1 MFRLLTLWF
10 LSFLLFF
17 GSVIAAEL
25 QVKPLYSDKRFPPI
39 DKLHAGCMQNA
50 DIALATELDIKEIR
64 VSLQFDPQKIDIL
77 RILPDNKNRD
87 EVIDYDIKYGE
98 IVYTHKNMV
107 YNPWYEIKVFSMMFN
122 SKKDINAVDFVF
134 GSGSYAITQWW
145 QRINLE
151 WKQSIPFANVPECDP
166 DIIPPSVTLIR
177 PIPSES
183 GIALDSLFVFE
194 IKDIGKWYDPE
205 SIYILIGQ
213 DAYTINT
220 PWVAFSGEYLVV
232 QPKTWLPVASEI
244 ELKVSVSDFQTFWW
258 TNRTEK
264 TFIINTA
271 SSVVLDENINPMEL
285 KQRSRELRQNQWS
298 SEECRLLQSL
308 QWFIAED
315 NRQMIEDV
323 AAKIECELVLAVSPE
338 LSVAEKE
345 HNAAWVLLVEEKWG
359 IWLFAITGWVLFF
372 VTLLLKLHY
381 FVSYKEHKKLL
392 AEKTIKPL

>member
-1 MFRLLTLWF
+1 
-10 LSFLLFF
+10 
-17 GSVIAAEL
+17 
-25 QVKPLYSDKRFPPI
+25 
-39 DKLHAGCMQNA
+39 MQNA
-50 DIALATELDIKEIR
+50 DIVLSTELDIKEIR
-64 VSLQFDPQKIDIL
+64 VRLQFDPEKIDIL

-98 IVYTHKNMV
+98 ISYTHKNMV

-122 SKKDINAVDFVF
+122 SKKDISNVDFVF
-134 GSGSYAITQWW
+134 GSGSYAVTQWG
-145 QRINLE
+145 QRVNLE
-151 WKQSIPFANVPECDP
+151 WKNAISFANVPECDP

-177 PIPSES
+177 PVPSEV

-205 SIYILIGQ
+205 SIYILIGN

-220 PWVAFSGEYLVV
+220 PGVAFSWEYLVV

-244 ELKVSVSDFQTFWW
+244 ELKASVSDLQVFWW

-271 SSVVLDENINPMEL
+271 SSVVLDDNINPMEL
-285 KQRSRELRQNQWS
+285 KQRSRELRQSQWS

-315 NRQMIEDV
+315 SRQMIEDV
-323 AAKIECELVLAVSPE
+323 AAKIECNLVLAVESE
-338 LSVAEKE
+338 LSPWDQT
-345 HNAAWVLLVEEKWG
+345 HNAASVLLVQEKWG
-359 IWLFAITGWVLFF
+359 MSLFAITGWILFF

-381 FVSYKEHKKLL
+381 FASYKEHKKLL
-392 AEKTIKPL
+392 SEKTTKSL